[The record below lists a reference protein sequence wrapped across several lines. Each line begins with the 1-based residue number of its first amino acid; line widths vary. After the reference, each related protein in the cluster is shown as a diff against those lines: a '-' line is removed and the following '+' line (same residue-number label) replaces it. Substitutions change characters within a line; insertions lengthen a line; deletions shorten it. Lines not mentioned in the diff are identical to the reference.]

1 MLILKHKLNGRIDM
15 TKNIMLQA
23 TSLCKSYANNGT
35 QNHVLKNIN
44 LELYEGDFTVIMG
57 SSGSGKS
64 TLLYCLSGMDRAT
77 SGEITYNG
85 VRIDNLKEDKL
96 ALLRRSSMGFVFQ
109 QMHLVQNLTVF
120 ENITV
125 AGYLNKKIKPKVV
138 EAQTSSLLALVS
150 ISHLAN
156 RLPSQVSGGEQQRAA
171 VARALINHPDL
182 VFADEPTGSLNS
194 KSGHEILDIL
204 SELNAEGQSVL
215 MVTHDV
221 KAALRAD
228 RLIYITD
235 GEITQ
240 EMQLPKYTAENLKAR
255 ESQILSWL
263 SSMGW

>member
-1 MLILKHKLNGRIDM
+1 MS
-15 TKNIMLQA
+15 NIMLQ
-23 TSLCKSYANNGT
+23 TKNLCKSYANNGT

-44 LELYEGDFTVIMG
+44 LELYEGNFTVIMG

-64 TLLYCLSGMDRAT
+64 TLLYSLSGMDRAT

-85 VRIDNLKEDKL
+85 VRLDTLKEDKL
-96 ALLRRSSMGFVFQ
+96 ALLRRGSMGFVFQ
-109 QMHLVQNLTVF
+109 QMHLVQNLTIL

-125 AGYLNKKIKPKVV
+125 AGYLIKSVKPKVV
-138 EAQTSSLLALVS
+138 EKRALNLLEMVG

-156 RLPSQVSGGEQQRAA
+156 RLPSQASGGEQQRAA
-171 VARALINHPDL
+171 VARALINHPNII
-182 VFADEPTGSLNS
+182 FADEPTGALNS

-204 SELNAEGQSVL
+204 SELNADGQSVL
-215 MVTHDV
+215 MVTHDI

-228 RLIYITD
+228 RLIYIID
-235 GEITQ
+235 GKIAQ
-240 EMQLPKYTAENLKAR
+240 EMQMPKYTAENLKAR

>member
-1 MLILKHKLNGRIDM
+1 MKKV
-15 TKNIMLQA
+15 MLQA
-23 TSLCKSYANNGT
+23 ANLCKSYASNGA

-64 TLLYCLSGMDRAT
+64 TLLYSLSGMDRAT
-77 SGEITYNG
+77 SGEVTFEG
-85 VRIDNLKEDKL
+85 QRIDNLKEDRL
-96 ALLRRSSMGFVFQ
+96 ALLRRGRMGFVFQ
-109 QMHLVQNLTVF
+109 QMHLVQNLTIF

-125 AGYLNKKIKPKVV
+125 AGYISKKAKPKDV
-138 EAQTSSLLALVS
+138 EAKAASLLQLVG
-150 ISHLAN
+150 IGQLAD

-171 VARALINHPDL
+171 IARALINSPAL
-182 VFADEPTGSLNS
+182 VFADEPTGALNS
-194 KSGHEILDIL
+194 KSGHDILDLL

-235 GEITQ
+235 GKIAD
-240 EMQLPKYTAENLKAR
+240 EMRMPKYAAENLKAR
-255 ESQILSWL
+255 ESQVLSWL